1 MIGTFQV
8 GGFADSAEGGTMILR
23 NFLAVICFLF
33 SFSSFAAKED
43 LNIAI
48 AAEFET
54 LNPIIAQQAATKYIL
69 YLAWRPLVYLDL
81 DNKWQ
86 PLLIKE
92 IPTLKNKLAKR
103 KGDGLET
110 NIEFIEKAK
119 WGDGEPVTCKDLA
132 LAWQVGLS
140 NNVSNANRETYENI
154 SSIVIDPKNPK
165 KCTVSFK
172 MAKYDYY
179 QNYPDPIPAH
189 LEEAVFNQFKDQSQ
203 AYDKNSLYVKAPT
216 NPGLYNGPYVISEV
230 KLGSHVIFTPN
241 PHFYGKA
248 PPIKKIVVKLLPNN
262 STHIANLKSG
272 NVDMIPPGA
281 GISIDQAVAF
291 ERSAKAENLPFRVE
305 FVNGTVYVHMDLNLE
320 NPILAD
326 LKVRKALA
334 YGFNR
339 KEMIRAL
346 LEDHAQPALHFVPHN
361 DPWFTKDVATY
372 EFSRREANRL
382 LDEAGWKMGPDG
394 IRVKDGKRLSLT
406 IGGAAGTKMT
416 ENTETFLQDQYKSMG
431 LEIRQKNEPARV
443 FFGETLKHR
452 RYDLAIF
459 AWVSVPEMSPRSTI
473 HSSSI
478 PTEKNSW
485 SGQNSNSYKNPQVD
499 KLIDQLESE
508 LDAQKRAKLAH
519 QVLSF
524 YAQDIPTIPLY
535 FRPNNAVVPKDL
547 KGYRC
552 SGHQF
557 YETLYAEN
565 WHF

>member
-1 MIGTFQV
+1 MK
-8 GGFADSAEGGTMILR
+8 LR
-23 NFLAVICFLF
+23 NLLTVICFLF
-33 SFSSFAAKED
+33 SFSSFAAKDD

-54 LNPIIAQQAATKYIL
+54 LNPIITQQGATKYLL

-86 PLLIKE
+86 PMLIKE
-92 IPTLKNKLAKR
+92 IPTLQNKLAHR
-103 KGDGLET
+103 KGEGLEA

-140 NNVSNANRETYENI
+140 NNVSNGNRETYENI
-154 SSIVIDPKNPK
+154 SDIAVDPKNPK

-172 MAKYDYY
+172 KAKYDYFSSF
-179 QNYPDPIPAH
+179 PDPLPSH
-189 LEEAVFNQFKDQSQ
+189 LEEAVFKQFKDQSQ
-203 AYDKNSLYVKAPT
+203 GYDKNTLYVKTPT

-248 PPIKKIVVKLLPNN
+248 PQIKKIVFKLLPNN

-272 NVDMIPPGA
+272 NVDMIAPGV
-281 GISIDQAVAF
+281 GISLDQAVAF
-291 ERSAKAENLPFRVE
+291 EKSAKAENLPFRVE
-305 FVNGTVYVHMDLNLE
+305 YADGIVYVHMDLNLE

-346 LEDHAQPALHFVPHN
+346 LEDHAQPALHSVPRN

-382 LDEAGWKMGPDG
+382 LDEAGWKMGSDG

-406 IGGAAGTKMT
+406 IGGAAGYKMT
-416 ENTETFLQDQYKSMG
+416 ENTETFLQDQYKSIG
-431 LEIRQKNEPARV
+431 VEIRQKNEPARV
-443 FFGETLKHR
+443 FFGETLTHR
-452 RYDLAIF
+452 RYDLALF
-459 AWVSVPEMSPRSTI
+459 SWVSIPEMSPRSTL

-524 YAQDIPTIPLY
+524 YTRDIPTIPLY
-535 FRPNNAVVPKDL
+535 FRPNSAVVPNAL

-552 SGHQF
+552 AGHMF
-557 YETLYAEN
+557 FETLYAEN